1 MQLSSSECITWFAV
15 TLTVCAAI
23 VTVNLLSIILFI
35 KNRSLRTRAMYLVI
49 SLIIADMFV
58 GGFSHFFLFQR
69 LSRYSCDIVKMNFS
83 PEMKLIIYFLF
94 SWFPLTSITN
104 IAVISLDRMH
114 ATIRPFR
121 HRLIK
126 KWVYGVTIAGVWVL
140 AAMVSTAILI
150 LEQYGKEYSYQFY
163 FWQSYC
169 CLCLLVICVSYSSI
183 VVKFLCGAHPQ
194 HHGAANR
201 QRKLTVTLF
210 IMTIVSL
217 LMWLPHAVYIFL
229 VFQSLTS
236 TMEFLSSEKL
246 VLSFLSSFYLWW
258 TRLLIPSFTQSE
270 CQSLGKLSCCYLNVN
285 EDKMPEIFL
294 FMRFD
299 FVSKIGSQLMIS
311 LSS

>member
-15 TLTVCAAI
+15 TLTVCVAI

-49 SLIIADMFV
+49 SLTIADMFV
-58 GGFSHFFLFQR
+58 GGFSHLHPFR
-69 LSRYSCDIVKMNFS
+69 ILSKYSCDIVKMNLRR
-83 PEMKLIIYFLF
+83 ELKVIIDFLF
-94 SWFPLTSITN
+94 VWFTLISLTN

-140 AAMVSTAILI
+140 AAMVSTVTLI
-150 LEQYGKEYSYQFY
+150 LEQYVEEFSHHLF

-169 CLCLLVICVSYSSI
+169 CLCLFVICVSYSSI

-217 LMWLPHAVYIFL
+217 LMWLPHAVFIFL
-229 VFQSLTS
+229 YQPGVRK
-236 TMEFLSSEKL
+236 FLSSQESVHLDFSLKILYFMNSL
-246 VLSFLSSFYLWW
+246 VNPIVYTIRIPEF
-258 TRLLIPSFTQSE
+258 RKALLLLFKRQRRQNARDIP
-270 CQSLGKLSCCYLNVN
+270 LHAL
-285 EDKMPEIFL
+285 
-294 FMRFD
+294 
-299 FVSKIGSQLMIS
+299 
-311 LSS
+311 

>member
-15 TLTVCAAI
+15 FLTVCVAI

-49 SLIIADMFV
+49 SLTIADMFV
-58 GGFSHFFLFQR
+58 GGFSHFHIFR
-69 LSRYSCDIVKMNFS
+69 HLSLYSCDIVKMNLS
-83 PEMKLIIYFLF
+83 LELNVIIYFLY
-94 SWFPLTSITN
+94 SWFPLTSLTN

-150 LEQYGKEYSYQFY
+150 LQRYGKEWSKKYSLYL
-163 FWQSYC
+163 WSSSC
-169 CLCLLVICVSYSSI
+169 CLCLFVICVSYSSI

-217 LMWLPHAVYIFL
+217 LMWLPDAVLTFSSI
-229 VFQSLTS
+229 QSS
-236 TMEFLSSEKL
+236 IMKFLSFQELQRLNLSLAILYFMNSL
-246 VLSFLSSFYLWW
+246 VNPIVY
-258 TRLLIPSFTQSE
+258 TIR
-270 CQSLGKLSCCYLNVN
+270 
-285 EDKMPEIFL
+285 MPEFRKALLLL
-294 FMRFD
+294 FKRQRRQNARD
-299 FVSKIGSQLMIS
+299 IPLHA
-311 LSS
+311 L